1 MQSHSIQEMSER
13 SDTYWLHRVA
23 RLELLVAELSAKN
36 QHMRFNLQAIE
47 QNKSTSETMPLS

>member
-1 MQSHSIQEMSER
+1 MQTHSVEEMSER
-13 SDTYWLHRVA
+13 FDTHWRLRVA

-47 QNKSTSETMPLS
+47 QNKPTSETVALN